1 MSLLSLDP
9 LLGWLLGCLVV
20 SVPLEDDTEWIT
32 RGRALIDQGRAAEAQ
47 VIFEEARELAP
58 DDRAP
63 DVWIVRSW
71 LAQNRVNDSLDAID
85 ALVKQGLTGAPVDY
99 LYGMSWFI
107 AAEAKMKSGGSG
119 TSLQRNM
126 LDAIHHL
133 GLATEQRPGRY
144 RDAFRPLAKMAWL
157 NQRHEIAA
165 PAADTASTY
174 YPDDPRI
181 AHLQGRIAHE
191 QFNIAQ
197 ADPGGSERAQG
208 LAAKSTEAYRRTVAT
223 IGEPSDK
230 RAELLLAETWA
241 QLGRLMITQ
250 KDEGAIEALSNAVA
264 WKPDHIDYSELS
276 SIIDPSIFIAA
287 IELGLTKYELRA
299 IREPRSGGAYW
310 WLGYTAFRAGDLVR
324 AERAFVLALAS
335 KSESVESAW
344 YYLGRLRY
352 LQRNYSGAISALR
365 SAWERD
371 PAALFTSLDI
381 DKQFNIAMLDTLAGW
396 CVRQRRTVDATIF
409 YELSAEFTQSAEAW
423 QKLGQFLTS
432 EGNRLFS
439 QHGPDYELG
448 HRSQLT
454 ALTAFRRAV
463 EIEPRSPLYL
473 LSTARHLHRTLEIEL
488 YQARGL
494 YERAQLE
501 AGRLLADS
509 SLPTEQSSTLRA
521 IRSEAR
527 RSIEELIELDKQ

>member
-1 MSLLSLDP
+1 MSLFSLDA
-9 LLGWLLGCLVV
+9 LLGWLLV
-20 SVPLEDDTEWIT
+20 SVPLEDDTDWIT
-32 RGRALIDQGRAAEAQ
+32 RGRALLDQGKAAEAQ
-47 VIFEEARELAP
+47 VVFEKARELTP
-58 DDRAP
+58 DDSTP
-63 DVWIVRSW
+63 EVWIVRSW

-85 ALVKQGLTGAPVDY
+85 ALVKGGLTGPQVDY
-99 LYGMSWFI
+99 LYGMSWFV
-107 AAEAKMKSGGSG
+107 AAEAKLKAGGAR

-133 GLATEQRPGRY
+133 EIATEQRPGRY

-157 NQRHEIAA
+157 NQRLEIAA
-165 PAADTASTY
+165 PAAEAASKY
-174 YPDDPRI
+174 YPDDPRV
-181 AHLQGRIAHE
+181 AHLRGRIAHE
-191 QFNIAQ
+191 QFSIAQ
-197 ADPGGSERAQG
+197 ADPGGTERAQA
-208 LAAKSTEAYRRTVAT
+208 LALKSAEAYRRTIAT
-223 IGEPSDK
+223 IGEPTDDRK
-230 RAELLLAETWA
+230 ELLLAETWA
-241 QLGRLMITQ
+241 QLGRLLITQ
-250 KDEGAIEALSNAVA
+250 KDEGAIEALANAVA
-264 WKPDHIDYSELS
+264 WKPDHIDYRELS
-276 SIIDPSIFIAA
+276 SIIDPSTFIAA
-287 IELGLTKYELRA
+287 VELGLSKYELRSN
-299 IREPRSGGAYW
+299 REPRSGGGAYW

-335 KSESVESAW
+335 NSKSVESAW

-365 SAWERD
+365 SSWERD

-381 DKQFNIAMLDTLAGW
+381 DKQFNIAMLETLAGW
-396 CVRQRRTVDATIF
+396 CVRMRRTVDATIF

-423 QKLGQFLTS
+423 QKLAQFLTT
-432 EGNRLFS
+432 EGSRLS
-439 QHGPDYELG
+439 AENGPDYELAR
-448 HRSQLT
+448 RSQLT
-454 ALTAFRRAV
+454 ALTAFKRAL

-488 YQARGL
+488 DQARGL

-509 SLPTEQSSTLRA
+509 SLPVERSSTLRS

>member
-1 MSLLSLDP
+1 MNLFTLGS
-9 LLGWLLGCLVV
+9 LLGWLLV

-32 RGRALIDQGRAAEAQ
+32 RGRALLDQGKAAEAQ
-47 VIFEEARELAP
+47 VVFEKARELAP
-58 DDRAP
+58 GDP
-63 DVWIVRSW
+63 TPEVWILRSW
-71 LAQNRVNDSLDAID
+71 LDQNRVNDSLDAID
-85 ALVKQGLTGAPVDY
+85 ALVERGLTGPPVDY
-99 LYGMSWFI
+99 LYGMSWFT
-107 AAEAKMKSGGSG
+107 AAEAKLKSGGSA

-133 GLATEQRPGRY
+133 GLATEQRPDRY

-157 NQRHEIAA
+157 NQRLEIAA
-165 PAADTASTY
+165 PAADAASKY

-181 AHLQGRIAHE
+181 AHLRGRIAHE

-197 ADPGGSERAQG
+197 ADPGGTERAQA
-208 LAAKSTEAYRRTVAT
+208 LAAKSTEAYRRTIAV
-223 IGEPSDK
+223 IGEPTDD
-230 RAELLLAETWA
+230 RGELLLAETWA
-241 QLGRLMITQ
+241 QLGRLLITQ
-250 KDEGAIEALSNAVA
+250 KDEGAVEALANAVA
-264 WKPDHIDYSELS
+264 WKPDHIDYRELS
-276 SIIDPSIFIAA
+276 SIIDPSTFIAA
-287 IELGLTKYELRA
+287 VELGLSKYELRA
-299 IREPRSGGAYW
+299 NREPSSGGAYW
-310 WLGYTAFRAGDLVR
+310 WLGYTSFRSGDLVR

-335 KSESVESAW
+335 NSKSVESAW

-365 SAWERD
+365 SSWERD

-409 YELSAEFTQSAEAW
+409 YELSAEFTQSADAW

-432 EGNRLFS
+432 EGSRLFAE
-439 QHGPDYELG
+439 HGPDNELAR
-448 HRSQLT
+448 RSQLT
-454 ALTAFRRAV
+454 ALTAFRRAL

-488 YQARGL
+488 DQARGL

-509 SLPTEQSSTLRA
+509 SLPVERSSTLRA